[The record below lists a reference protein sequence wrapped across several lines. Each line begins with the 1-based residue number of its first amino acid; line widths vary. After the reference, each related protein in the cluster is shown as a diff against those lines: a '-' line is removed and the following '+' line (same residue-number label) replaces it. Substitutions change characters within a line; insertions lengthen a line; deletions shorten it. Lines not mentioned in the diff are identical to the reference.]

1 MVREGP
7 ETGFLRDPLLRCEDL
22 GKNPVS
28 QDCGWVARNRVFAR
42 IFVTVRRFGKK
53 PGFSRL
59 GGWPETGFLPE
70 YLLRCEDLGKN
81 PVSQDWVGGQKP
93 GFCQNI
99 CYGAKIWEKTRF
111 LKIGWVARN
120 RVFARSFVT
129 THKFGKKPGFSRL
142 RMGCQKPGFC
152 EILCYNPQIREK
164 TRFLL
169 ILS

>member
-1 MVREGP
+1 LTVLAVGSC
-7 ETGFLRDPLLRCEDL
+7 FVFD
-22 GKNPVS
+22 
-28 QDCGWVARNRVFAR
+28 GWVARNRVFAR
-42 IFVTVRRFGKK
+42 SFVTVRRFGKKPGFFDGARGTRNRVFARSFVTVRRFGKK

-59 GGWPETGFLPE
+59 WMG
-70 YLLRCEDLGKN
+70 C
-81 PVSQDWVGGQKP
+81 QKP